1 MKRLSIRMKITLW
14 FSGALIVMMALT
26 YFVVLSVGEQIIQ
39 KGIRDML
46 VRTVQGN
53 VDEIEYYSV
62 LKEEDL
68 NEVDYYVRYGEGY
81 LEIDDDFLDEV
92 NEIYTSLCHSDGTL
106 VYGENPVM
114 RETEEVEFLNAQIQ
128 RVTINGTLYYI
139 FDRKLETAGL
149 EELWL
154 RGVVSEL
161 QGRTALTSISRVS
174 LIALPV
180 LLLIAIVGGYLIA
193 AKALRPIRQ
202 IADTASQIRQGDD
215 LKKRIDLGDG
225 RDELHLLAKE
235 FDQMFSRLEEAFQA
249 KQQFVSDASH
259 ELRTPVSVINAQ
271 CELTLEKEREPAE
284 YEEALQ
290 VIWRQGRK
298 LNRLIG
304 TMLDFARLEL
314 QPERYEKETIDLT
327 ELTESLCADMA
338 LIQENDI
345 SLTWD
350 LEKGVYF
357 GGSRELLTRL
367 LSNLISNAYRYGR
380 PEGHTEVC
388 LKTEKSCVV
397 LSVKDDGIGIAP
409 EDTAKIF
416 DRFYQADVSRTGS
429 GNGLGLAMVK
439 EIAGFYGGT
448 VSVES
453 KLGSGSIFTVQLPGF

>member
-1 MKRLSIRMKITLW
+1 MKQLSIRMKITLW

-26 YFVVLSVGEQIIQ
+26 YFVVLSVGERIIQ

-53 VDEIEYYSV
+53 VDEIEYYAV
-62 LKEEDL
+62 LKAEDL

-114 RETEEVEFLNAQIQ
+114 RETEEVGFLNAQIQ

-161 QGRTALTSISRVS
+161 QGKEALASVSRISLV
-174 LIALPV
+174 ALPI
-180 LLLIAIVGGYLIA
+180 LLLIAVVGGYLIA
-193 AKALRPIRQ
+193 ARVLWPIRQ
-202 IADTASQIRQGDD
+202 IADTASQIRHGDD

-225 RDELHLLAKE
+225 EDELHLLARE
-235 FDQMFSRLEEAFQA
+235 FDQMFSRLEEAFQTE
-249 KQQFVSDASH
+249 QQFVSDASH

-327 ELTESLCADMA
+327 ELTESLCTDMA
-338 LIQENDI
+338 LIRENDI
-345 SLTWD
+345 SLTWNV
-350 LEKGVYF
+350 EKGVYF
-357 GGSRELLTRL
+357 DGSRELLTRL

-453 KLGSGSIFTVQLPGF
+453 ELESGSIFTVQLPGF

>member
-1 MKRLSIRMKITLW
+1 MKITLW

-26 YFVVLSVGEQIIQ
+26 YFVVLSVGERIIQ

-53 VDEIEYYSV
+53 VDEIEYYAV
-62 LKEEDL
+62 LKAEDL

-114 RETEEVEFLNAQIQ
+114 RETEEVGFLNAQIQ

-161 QGRTALTSISRVS
+161 QGKEALASVSRISLV
-174 LIALPV
+174 ALPI
-180 LLLIAIVGGYLIA
+180 LLLIAVVGGYLIA
-193 AKALRPIRQ
+193 ARVLWPIRQ
-202 IADTASQIRQGDD
+202 IADTASQIRHGDD

-225 RDELHLLAKE
+225 EDELHLLARE
-235 FDQMFSRLEEAFQA
+235 FDQMFSRLEEAFQTE
-249 KQQFVSDASH
+249 QQFVSDASH

-327 ELTESLCADMA
+327 ELTESLCTDMA
-338 LIQENDI
+338 LIRENDI
-345 SLTWD
+345 SLTWNV
-350 LEKGVYF
+350 EKGVYF
-357 GGSRELLTRL
+357 DGSRELLTRL

-453 KLGSGSIFTVQLPGF
+453 ELESGSIFTVQLPGF

>member
-1 MKRLSIRMKITLW
+1 MKQLSIRMKITLW

-26 YFVVLSVGEQIIQ
+26 YFVVLSVGERIIQ

-53 VDEIEYYSV
+53 VDEIEYYAV
-62 LKEEDL
+62 LHAEDL
-68 NEVDYYVRYGEGY
+68 NDVDYYVRYGDGY

-114 RETEEVEFLNAQIQ
+114 RETEKVGFLNAQIQ
-128 RVTINGTLYYI
+128 RVTIDGTLYYI

-174 LIALPV
+174 LVGLPV

-193 AKALRPIRQ
+193 ARVLWPIRQ

-215 LKKRIDLGDG
+215 LKKRINLGEG
-225 RDELHLLAKE
+225 KDELHQLAKE
-235 FDQMFSRLEEAFQA
+235 FDEMFSRLEDAFQTE
-249 KQQFVSDASH
+249 QQFVSDASH

-271 CELTLEKEREPAE
+271 CELTLEKEREASE
-284 YEEALQ
+284 YEEALR

-304 TMLDFARLEL
+304 TMLDFVRLEL

-327 ELTESLCADMA
+327 ELAESLCSDMA
-338 LIQENDI
+338 LIRENDI
-345 SLTWD
+345 SLT
-350 LEKGVYF
+350 
-357 GGSRELLTRL
+357 
-367 LSNLISNAYRYGR
+367 
-380 PEGHTEVC
+380 
-388 LKTEKSCVV
+388 
-397 LSVKDDGIGIAP
+397 
-409 EDTAKIF
+409 
-416 DRFYQADVSRTGS
+416 
-429 GNGLGLAMVK
+429 
-439 EIAGFYGGT
+439 
-448 VSVES
+448 
-453 KLGSGSIFTVQLPGF
+453 